1 MDSASAPAEL
11 PLALSAMRHATLAA
25 SQVMF
30 PAKRRAGP
38 GPRRTPLETPD
49 PVRTLYR
56 RRRGSRAAVK
66 LIAAAQLET
75 LATLANLMT
84 IPRTPRRWW
93 VYPNESDWWERFSL
107 HEEDDRQWVHYFR
120 LPRDTFQKVVAALAP
135 EVAKG
140 DTQMRRAIP
149 VQKRVAI
156 GLWMLANQCSYR
168 KTAQHFGVGRATVG
182 NIFLTVVLAMEM
194 ILLPR
199 IVRLG
204 DALEIMDGF
213 AELGFPQVVGAVDGC
228 HCAIVSPVRQG
239 GHFSNRKKTYSVLL
253 QGVTDHTGRFINIEI
268 GQSGSN
274 LDVKVIQNSA
284 VFEKMEAGVFV
295 PGNPT
300 ITVGGTRIGP
310 LLVSDG
316 GYPIRRWMM
325 TPYSGELTKKQV
337 LFNRRLSH
345 AKAVVEM
352 AFVQLKGRWQCLT
365 APLEVSE
372 ENVPSVIAACVILHN
387 ICETN
392 GRALD
397 DFTEVP
403 QPVLPSQREP
413 MEANAEQKKTEGEA
427 VRGALADCFWAEGM

>member
-1 MDSASAPAEL
+1 MDSAPAEL
-11 PLALSAMRHATLAA
+11 PVALTAMRHSTLAA
-25 SQVMF
+25 SAAMF
-30 PAKRRAGP
+30 PPKRRSP
-38 GPRRTPLETPD
+38 PRPPRAALEAQD
-49 PVRTLYR
+49 PVRVLYR
-56 RRRGSRAAVK
+56 RSSGKRAAVR
-66 LIAAAQLET
+66 LMAAAHLET
-75 LATLANLMT
+75 LSTLANLMT

-120 LPRDTFQKVVAALAP
+120 LPRETFQKVVAALAP

-156 GLWMLANQCSYR
+156 GIWMLANQCSYR

-194 ILLPR
+194 SLLPR

-204 DALEIMDGF
+204 DAHEIMAGF

-239 GHFSNRKKTYSVLL
+239 GHFSNRKHAYSVLL

-268 GQSGSN
+268 GQSGNN
-274 LDVKVIQNSA
+274 LDAKVIQNSA
-284 VFEKMEAGVFV
+284 IFEKMEAGVFV

-300 ITVGGTRIGP
+300 ITVGDTQIGP
-310 LLVSDG
+310 LLLSDSS
-316 GYPIRRWMM
+316 YPIRKWMM
-325 TPYSGELTKKQV
+325 KPYSGELTKKQV
-337 LFNRRLSH
+337 LFNRRLNH

-352 AFVQLKGRWQCLT
+352 AFVRLKGRWQCLT

-397 DFTEVP
+397 DIKVP
-403 QPVLPSQREP
+403 QPVIPSQAEP
-413 MEANAEQKKTEGEA
+413 MQANAEQKKTEGEA
-427 VRGALADCFWAEGM
+427 VRGALTDCFWTEEM